1 MDTSAHDFE
10 IPDEALIDAE
20 IIEPA
25 NDSSEPTGI
34 PDMPEDEASWIQER
48 PPLSDA
54 IVDNAYDTTSLV
66 LATQYGPGK
75 DHLVP
80 TSYQDGKDDWY
91 KIKAFEGELVSIATR
106 YPIRVGRLRELYFA
120 LSAADARLK
129 TVNRLIDEERRAIN
143 RRNNEINQS
152 VSRDLEKLRIDY
164 VEKRALLAR
173 AINETEDERIRHKQ
187 SRQNELD
194 MARADYWEVRTQAC
208 AMRDARLEYVR
219 ETRNKLNEAD
229 KAHADTLR
237 AINKSMLEDD
247 IARLTARLVKLTD
260 ELDVK
265 LGDISQAKYQISV
278 DCLGTRNNAQ
288 ELYDSTYESLIQAL
302 HGQRIKLEAARD
314 SVYAAYEPELKVI
327 RENIHRCNEEAIK
340 VTDDHQRELANA
352 KGALERLE
360 AKSERGAI
368 GHAPGLTQSALLAR
382 ASHTIHVLPPD
393 SGPTWQIWLQKLY
406 EVALLLV
413 TGGLFGISLGL
424 AFGFVKTVDITKG
437 KNPVVAIVFATIGV
451 SIFATIEKFITH
463 LWTFVAERNG
473 TMSKADTV
481 SAKVISALLTVL
493 TVVIAM
499 ALTLGIIALE
509 TYVELQGIGQFM
521 AARKAIKGIQ
531 QVDKLTMTIV
541 ASIVS
546 VPFILYHSISAYRS
560 ATFQQAEVLRKASEG
575 DLLAESNIL
584 VVYDEAGQAA
594 ERVRALEH
602 QPATEKLTAEYWT
615 EQAVKLTSERDN
627 SQACVEL
634 QTFIDDFQN
643 KIDSDARLQY
653 LKSVIERSPEDLQI
667 ENAALSGKESD
678 IDRIRTEIYNTESE
692 LTDKRDNL
700 LKMLPPSADLGE
712 RGIVPYVNDVVIA
725 ENQIDGDIPKLPT
738 DATAAEVVA
747 YQKWNSL
754 RRAIGQDPT
763 VVYYN
768 RRIKSLQSAIHSL
781 DIRVGKERKSLKDRQ
796 RSIEVRIF
804 QSEANQKQD
813 TQLWALYTQAQSDL
827 INAQA
832 HYNEEQE
839 CLRRLVEAPRLLQWL
854 EHIRQYYFYKNS
866 TQRQL
871 DARKRINEIPPS
883 EPKKLPANEVKQLPS
898 KD

>member
-1 MDTSAHDFE
+1 MDSSAEFE
-10 IPDEALIDAE
+10 NTNDLPIDAE
-20 IIEPA
+20 IIETTDDA
-25 NDSSEPTGI
+25 SEPTGI

-48 PPLSDA
+48 PPLSDEV
-54 IVDNAYDTTSLV
+54 VDNAYDTTALV
-66 LATQYGPGK
+66 LATQHGPNNN
-75 DHLVP
+75 HLVP

-91 KIKAFEGELVSIATR
+91 KIKAFEGELVNIATR
-106 YPIRVGRLRELYFA
+106 HPIRVGRLRELSFA

-152 VSRDLEKLRIDY
+152 VSRELDKLRIDY

-173 AINETEDERIRHKQ
+173 AITETEDERIRHKQ
-187 SRQNELD
+187 SRQHELD
-194 MARADYWEVRTQAC
+194 LARADYWDVRTQAC

-229 KAHADTLR
+229 KAHAETLR

-265 LGDISQAKYQISV
+265 LSDLSQARYQISAE
-278 DCLGTRNNAQ
+278 CICTRNNAQ
-288 ELYDSTYESLIQAL
+288 ELYNSTYELLVQEL
-302 HGQRIKLEAARD
+302 HSQREKLEAARD
-314 SVYAAYEPELKVI
+314 SVYSAYEPELRII
-327 RENIHRCNEEAIK
+327 RDNIHRCNEEAIK
-340 VTDDHQRELANA
+340 VADDHQREIAKA
-352 KGALERLE
+352 KGALERFE
-360 AKSERGAI
+360 AKSDRGAI
-368 GHAPGLTQSALLAR
+368 GHTPRATQSALLAR
-382 ASHTIHVLPPD
+382 ASQTIHVLPPEI
-393 SGPTWQIWLQKLY
+393 GPASQIWLQKLY
-406 EVALLLV
+406 EATLLIV
-413 TGGLFGISLGL
+413 SGGLFGLSLGL
-424 AFGFVKTVDITKG
+424 SFGFVKTNDITKG
-437 KNPVVAIVFATIGV
+437 KNPLVTFVFGAVGIA
-451 SIFATIEKFITH
+451 IFATIEKFITH

-473 TMSKADTV
+473 TMSKADTYSEKVV
-481 SAKVISALLTVL
+481 SVLMTILTVAIAIAL
-493 TVVIAM
+493 TV
-499 ALTLGIIALE
+499 GIIALE
-509 TYVELQGIGQFM
+509 TFVELKGIGQFM
-521 AARKAIKGIQ
+521 FATSKMNRQMKF
-531 QVDKLTMTIV
+531 DERTMIVV

-546 VPFILYHSISAYRS
+546 VPFVLYHSISAYRR

-575 DLLAESNIL
+575 DLIAETSI
-584 VVYDEAGQAA
+584 VDVFDEAEKAA

-602 QPATEKLTAEYWT
+602 QPETDKRTAEYWK
-615 EQAVKLTSERDN
+615 EQEQSVVSARDSLQAVT
-627 SQACVEL
+627 AL
-634 QTFIDDFQN
+634 QSFDDDFQN
-643 KIDSDARLQY
+643 KIDSDSRLQY
-653 LKSVIERSPEDLQI
+653 LKSVIERSPEDLQM
-667 ENAALSGKESD
+667 ENASLSGKESD
-678 IDRIRTEIYNTESE
+678 IDRIRTEISNTESE
-692 LTDKRDNL
+692 LTDKREVL
-700 LKMLPPSADLGE
+700 LKLLPPSADLGE

-725 ENQIDGDIPKLPT
+725 ENQIEGDVPKLPT

-768 RRIKSLQSAIHSL
+768 KRVTSLQSAIHSL

-839 CLRRLVEAPRLLQWL
+839 CLRRLVEAPRFLRWI

-871 DARKRINEIPPS
+871 DARKRINEILSS